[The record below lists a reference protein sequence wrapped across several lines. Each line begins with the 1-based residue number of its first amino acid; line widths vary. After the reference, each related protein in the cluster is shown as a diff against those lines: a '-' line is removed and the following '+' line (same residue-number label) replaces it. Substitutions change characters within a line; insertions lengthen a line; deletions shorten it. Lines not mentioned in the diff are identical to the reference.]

1 LGRVTGASA
10 LARYKRTC
18 AVLLTGAGSLAIGAL
33 PCRAQASASA
43 TATAVQGDSVYQAR
57 MNEGYAAAKAGN
69 QSAAAMAFDA
79 AAVLAPRD
87 ATARVAA
94 GYAYLAQ
101 GRNDDAIAR
110 FDAALAIDENL
121 DAVRRQT
128 GYIHNGAR
136 RHREALASFAW
147 LRSRD
152 RASAQDLQ
160 AIGNLN
166 VMLREPLAALDA
178 FNAAS
183 TLAAQMG
190 DSVVLRDARRSIDVI
205 ESAAAQSAPHTF
217 VDVYLA
223 PFYQSRFE
231 NSIGFG
237 IARAGISAG
246 GMWRPTVYA
255 SVRVTR
261 DTKSVGGMQPLIFSD
276 NSVVPALGVRV
287 RPGGKWFTIFAEAG
301 AAYPLVSSAP
311 KDWKRDLRAGVI
323 GNATNTQALTL
334 GSWRPSL
341 VSDLFGDVTWY
352 DRFDRNTIGYAQL
365 RESLRLVEGRAGAL
379 DVFAR
384 GWVTFDSKS
393 TYFNRIV
400 EGGGGIALHA
410 GANRRASLYI
420 ESLAGRYLKDRTLL
434 QPSRNYSDFR
444 VMLVTGFFHAKPF
457 SAR

>member
-1 LGRVTGASA
+1 M
-10 LARYKRTC
+10 
-18 AVLLTGAGSLAIGAL
+18 LLTGAGSLAIGAL
-33 PCRAQASASA
+33 PCRAQTFATTSANA
-43 TATAVQGDSVYQAR
+43 NANVGAVQPDSVYQAR
-57 MNEGYAAAKAGN
+57 MNEGYAAVKAGD
-69 QSAAAMAFDA
+69 QAAAAAAFDA
-79 AAVLAPRD
+79 AAARAPRD

-94 GYAYLAQ
+94 GYAFLAL
-101 GRNDDAIAR
+101 GRNDDALAR
-110 FDAALAIDENL
+110 FDAALAIDENQ

-128 GYIHNGAR
+128 GYIHNSAGR
-136 RHREALASFAW
+136 RREALASFTW

-166 VMLREPLAALDA
+166 VMLRDPLAALDA

-190 DSVVLRDARRSIDVI
+190 DSVVLRDARRAIDVI
-205 ESAAAQSAPHTF
+205 ESAAAQSSPHAF

-237 IARAGISAG
+237 IARAGVSAG
-246 GMWRPTVYA
+246 GSWRPTVYA
-255 SVRVTR
+255 SVRLTR
-261 DTKSVGGMQPLIFSD
+261 DSKSVGGLQPLIYSD

-287 RPGGKWFTIFAEAG
+287 RPGGKWFTVFAEAG

-311 KDWKRDLRAGVI
+311 KHWKRDLRAGVI
-323 GNATNTQALTL
+323 GAVSNTRPLTI
-334 GSWRPSL
+334 GAWRPSL
-341 VSDLFGDVTWY
+341 VSDLFGDITWY

-365 RESLRLVEGRAGAL
+365 RESLRLVEGRAGAV

-384 GWVTFDSKS
+384 GWITFDSKS

-400 EGGGGIALHA
+400 EGGGGVALHA
-410 GANRRASLYI
+410 GANRRASLYV
-420 ESLAGRYLKDRTLL
+420 ESLAGRYLKDRTVL